1 MSYFSDIS
9 LPLFLVFS
17 CIVGIFRSK
26 YKTLHLFLL
35 QFILLDKA
43 YRFHLQVVNPGSVTD
58 WTYSLTTGKGPL
70 NSVLRIASQSIL
82 FQLLRTTNIP
92 CSVIGSTSPSL
103 RWLYR
108 FCNLCQRLADSRAQL
123 GVPNYQKSDLNDNVC
138 RGAKHPPAWGLTVHP
153 VQGWVAGM
161 K

>member
-17 CIVGIFRSK
+17 CTVGIFRSK
-26 YKTLHLFLL
+26 YKTFHLFLR
-35 QFILLDKA
+35 QFILSDEA
-43 YRFHLQVVNPGSVTD
+43 YRSHLQVVNPDSVTD
-58 WTYSLTTGKGPL
+58 WTYSLTTGEGPL
-70 NSVLRIASQSIL
+70 NSVLRIASQSTL
-82 FQLLRTTNIP
+82 FPTNIP

-108 FCNLCQRLADSRAQL
+108 FCNLSQRLPDSRAQL

-138 RGAKHPPAWGLTVHP
+138 RGAKHPPARGLTVHP